1 MLARFIRAPSEEITY
16 WVAGINHMAWFLRFE
31 WKGRDAYPML
41 FEKLN
46 DPELYGQEPVRF
58 EMMRHFGYFVTESS
72 SHMSEYVT
80 YFRKNPEE
88 VKNLVDIFE
97 KSGNWKFNYDRT
109 VGFFSLFKR
118 IT

>member
-1 MLARFIRAPSEEITY
+1 MLARFIGAPSEEITY

-72 SHMSEYVT
+72 SHMSEYVP

-88 VKNLVDIFE
+88 VKDLVDIFE